1 MYYGGYYGMY
11 WDPTYILVI
20 IGMVICLLASARVK
34 IRHISGD
41 LTDNYDPSNRVL
53 NLSDATFRS
62 SSVAAIGVAAHE
74 CGHAIQDA
82 ESYAPLKIRGAIVP
96 VVNFGATISWPLI
109 LIGIVLGGSRTLIML
124 GVLLFSLTVIFQ
136 LVTLP
141 VEFNASSRALK
152 ILGNSHIL
160 YDDEISGARKVLTAA
175 ALTYVAAAAS
185 SILQLLQIREM
196 EGERIL
202 SKIKDDDYVIALCID
217 GKHYSTSAWKKRMER
232 VFSTVSSD
240 VVFVIGGSLGL
251 ADKVVRRANEKLS
264 FSALTFPHQMM
275 RLILC
280 EQIAR
285 IV

>member
-1 MYYGGYYGMY
+1 MEEPGPFRHRFPGHRQVEVH
-11 WDPTYILVI
+11 PE
-20 IGMVICLLASARVK
+20 ASAAAGYRMAFHRIVDVHQVMGPE
-34 IRHISGD
+34 ITGVHILG
-41 LTDNYDPSNRVL
+41 PAKV
-53 NLSDATFRS
+53 F
-62 SSVAAIGVAAHE
+62 
-74 CGHAIQDA
+74 
-82 ESYAPLKIRGAIVP
+82 
-96 VVNFGATISWPLI
+96 F
-109 LIGIVLGGSRTLIML
+109 LGGGQQHFQFRMGKGPVFQKGQSQRHPDA
-124 GVLLFSLTVIFQ
+124 VIGPQGGPPSGGQDIPLQFQ
-136 LVTLP
+136 
-141 VEFNASSRALK
+141 
-152 ILGNSHIL
+152 
-160 YDDEISGARKVLTAA
+160 
-175 ALTYVAAAAS
+175 
-185 SILQLLQIREM
+185 M

>member
-1 MYYGGYYGMY
+1 MTGIKIVCVG
-11 WDPTYILVI
+11 
-20 IGMVICLLASARVK
+20 RVK
-34 IRHISGD
+34 EDFFRDGIAAYVKEIRKKYSMDIMECPD
-41 LTDNYDPSNRVL
+41 EPTPDQCP
-53 NLSDATFRS
+53 A
-62 SSVAAIGVAAHE
+62 SVE
-74 CGHAIQDA
+74 
-82 ESYAPLKIRGAIVP
+82 R
-96 VVNFGATISWPLI
+96 
-109 LIGIVLGGSRTLIML
+109 
-124 GVLLFSLTVIFQ
+124 
-136 LVTLP
+136 
-141 VEFNASSRALK
+141 
-152 ILGNSHIL
+152 
-160 YDDEISGARKVLTAA
+160 
-175 ALTYVAAAAS
+175 
-185 SILQLLQIREM
+185 QIREM

-202 SKIKDDDYVIALCID
+202 SKIKDDDIHRIFFSDFFYISKIKDDDYVIALCID

>member
-1 MYYGGYYGMY
+1 MTGIKIVCVG
-11 WDPTYILVI
+11 
-20 IGMVICLLASARVK
+20 RVK
-34 IRHISGD
+34 EDFFRDGIAAYVKEIRKKYSMDIM
-41 LTDNYDPSNRVL
+41 
-53 NLSDATFRS
+53 
-62 SSVAAIGVAAHE
+62 E
-74 CGHAIQDA
+74 C
-82 ESYAPLKIRGAIVP
+82 P
-96 VVNFGATISWPLI
+96 
-109 LIGIVLGGSRTLIML
+109 
-124 GVLLFSLTVIFQ
+124 
-136 LVTLP
+136 
-141 VEFNASSRALK
+141 
-152 ILGNSHIL
+152 
-160 YDDEISGARKVLTAA
+160 DEPTP
-175 ALTYVAAAAS
+175 
-185 SILQLLQIREM
+185 
-196 EGERIL
+196 ERIL